1 VESALKAC
9 SKSSSF
15 KKSFF
20 SVHAS
25 LSKGGTQEA
34 VQMSNSYRI
43 EVSVFKILL
52 CASAK
57 HRFKDIFQIVFF

>member
-1 VESALKAC
+1 VHSKLVQRVLLLK
-9 SKSSSF
+9 SL
-15 KKSFF
+15 FF